1 MEVVNIMQCVLLSL
15 QVSLHSSVDFS
26 SVYVVINLQTW
37 VLLFDYLGI
46 GVPTPPPSRESS
58 AEPHEVPPTAKFEP
72 PPSLSVNREST
83 LIDQSDAFLSALE
96 QSLLQDAMDNSSL
109 RSGDESGNLQ
119 RRSSRRATSLEEET
133 RVTATPLVIS
143 SGELT
148 AEGSSLS
155 SGAN

>member
-1 MEVVNIMQCVLLSL
+1 M
-15 QVSLHSSVDFS
+15 DFS

-46 GVPTPPPSRESS
+46 GVPTPPSSRESP
-58 AEPHEVPPTAKFEP
+58 AEPHEGPPTAKFEP

-83 LIDQSDAFLSALE
+83 LIDQTDAFLSALE
-96 QSLLQDAMDNSSL
+96 QSLLQDATDFSSL
-109 RSGDESGNLQ
+109 GSGDENGNLQ
-119 RRSSRRATSLEEET
+119 RRYSGQPASLEEET
-133 RVTATPLVIS
+133 RITATPLVMS
-143 SGELT
+143 SGEPT